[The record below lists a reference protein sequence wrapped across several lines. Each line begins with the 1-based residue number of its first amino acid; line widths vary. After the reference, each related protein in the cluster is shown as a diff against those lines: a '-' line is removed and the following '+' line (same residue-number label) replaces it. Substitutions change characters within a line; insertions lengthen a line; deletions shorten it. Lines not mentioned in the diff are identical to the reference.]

1 MRVTMKKRRIAF
13 KNEDIECNFTY
24 LYDGDLSLVIDVI
37 RHYERVVLRGFAATQ
52 HGKRDFSNLFPF
64 PNGEDPFSG
73 ESGGNRITMDIEG
86 NAIEGNFGDE
96 PPISLS
102 LSFTIEDYYFSST
115 IPRWIDKVP
124 VLNKLYQSIR
134 LTRVVSLLHED
145 FPLVTFD
152 GDVTLGTEH
161 YHLDRANGAIA
172 HHWGWYFPNYLF
184 LMCNGFED
192 PGTLLTLSFADS
204 ITSAGIGIKSGYLY
218 LHHHGKEKKLI
229 SPVQGKVISFW
240 EGGKLSIVARFDE
253 GDFVRVNIDPGKG
266 IAFPNVFNTTCLTL
280 MNVGCEIE
288 GIGKS
293 DRAVLDVKGLDVM
306 ELMKR

>member
-1 MRVTMKKRRIAF
+1 MKKRRIAF

-24 LYDGDLSLVIDVI
+24 LYEGDLSLVIDII
-37 RHYERVVLRGFAATQ
+37 RHYERIVFRGFAATR

-64 PNGEDPFSG
+64 PKGENPFSG

-86 NAIEGNFGDE
+86 NAIEGNFRDE

-124 VLNKLYQSIR
+124 VLNKLYQSIH
-134 LTRVVSLLHED
+134 LTSVVSLLHED

-152 GDVTLGTEH
+152 GDVRVGTEN
-161 YHLDRANGAIA
+161 YHLDRARGAIA
-172 HHWGWYFPNYLF
+172 HHWGWYFPNYVF

-204 ITSAGIGIKSGYLY
+204 ITSAGIGIKSGY
-218 LHHHGKEKKLI
+218 
-229 SPVQGKVISFW
+229 QGKVISFW
-240 EGGKLSIVARFDE
+240 EGGKLCVVARFDE
-253 GDFVRVNIDPGKG
+253 GNFVRVNIDPDKG
-266 IAFPNVFNTTCLTL
+266 IAFPNVFNTTCMTV

-288 GIGKS
+288 GMGES
-293 DRAVLDVKGLDVM
+293 DKAVLDVKGLDVI